1 MNKMKQIAA
10 FILIFFGWM
19 FIVSAVGWI
28 MMKGWIFCSYLRA
41 NWCGIAILRQK
52 AKRAFCVG

>member
-10 FILIFFGWM
+10 FTDIFRVDVYCIGSWLDYDEGM
-19 FIVSAVGWI
+19 A
-28 MMKGWIFCSYLRA
+28 FCSYLRS

>member
-1 MNKMKQIAA
+1 MKQIAA
-10 FILIFFGWM
+10 FILIFFRVDVYCIGSWLDYDEGM
-19 FIVSAVGWI
+19 A
-28 MMKGWIFCSYLRA
+28 FCSYLRA